1 MMKKGLT
8 TYGYYA
14 TLPYTQYRMNDMDTK
29 TRVKL
34 EAKATV
40 FKALA
45 HSTRLLIVNELEKNE
60 RCVSDLTELIG
71 SDQSTVSRHLSVLKN
86 AGIIQDDK
94 RGSLVYYRL
103 CLPCILQV
111 MQCIESSLNTSAE
124 ERIALTK

>member
-1 MMKKGLT
+1 
-8 TYGYYA
+8 
-14 TLPYTQYRMNDMDTK
+14 MDTK
-29 TRVKL
+29 IRVKL
-34 EAKATV
+34 EAKAKL

-45 HSTRLLIVNELEKNE
+45 HPTRLFIVNELGENE